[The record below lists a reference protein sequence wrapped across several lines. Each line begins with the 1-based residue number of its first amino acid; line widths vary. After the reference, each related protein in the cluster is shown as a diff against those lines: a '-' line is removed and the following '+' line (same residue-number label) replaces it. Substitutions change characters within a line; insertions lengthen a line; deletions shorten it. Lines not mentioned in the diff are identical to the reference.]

1 MVTLVSIRLLDRS
14 NISMA
19 IDLFADTGKQDEELH
34 PQFKHLRDLPGY
46 APARGLLRELQE
58 SFVDPDGNFVEQFQT
73 FGFDSRTFELFLS
86 TMLSNAGHEIDRNA
100 DRPDFLVAKG
110 GITAAIEAV
119 TANPPPQKDIQPYDI
134 FSKEQALEQTQL
146 DIEHTLPI
154 RLGSPLF
161 SKLRKEYWKLP
172 HVKGRPLVLAIQD
185 FHVAGALGSTNTPLM
200 HYLFG
205 LGQRWWH
212 DEEGNLTIENHELTS
227 HKLGDK
233 EIPSGF
239 FRQDGAENISAVLF
253 CNTGTIPKFNRMGH
267 QGKYKTK
274 GVRMLRWGTCYD
286 HTPNA
291 SMPRPFVYEV
301 GDSNEAPE
309 TWGEG
314 TVLIHNPHALHPL
327 PNGWLGA
334 ALEQRLTDGQVVS
347 LAQDEFLPYGSL
359 TSVLVNATRG
369 DVRKETKV
377 LMHVLLASI
386 AKAQAVMP
394 KFGQR

>member
-1 MVTLVSIRLLDRS
+1 
-14 NISMA
+14 MA
-19 IDLFADTGKQDEELH
+19 IDLFADTGKQDAELH

-46 APARGLLRELQE
+46 ASARGLLRELQE
-58 SFVDPDGNFVEQFQT
+58 NFVDPDGNFVEQFQT

-86 TMLSNAGHEIDRNA
+86 TMLSSTGHEIDRSA
-100 DRPDFLVAKG
+100 DRPDFLVAKD

-119 TANPPPQKDIQPYDI
+119 TANPPPRKEIQPYGI
-134 FSKEQALEQTQL
+134 FSEEQALEQTQL
-146 DIEHTLPI
+146 DFEHTLPI
-154 RLGSPLF
+154 RLGSPLH

-172 HVKGRPLVLAIQD
+172 HVKDRPLVLAIQD
-185 FHVAGALGSTNTPLM
+185 FHIAGALGSTNTPLM
-200 HYLFG
+200 RYLFG

-212 DEEGNLTIENHELTS
+212 DEEGNLTIENYELTS

-253 CNTGTIPKFNRMGH
+253 CNTGTIPKFNRMAH
-267 QGKYKTK
+267 QARYRTK

-286 HTPNA
+286 RTPNA

-301 GDSNEAPE
+301 GDPGEAPE

-314 TVLIHNPHALHPL
+314 TVLIHNPYALHPL
-327 PNGWLGA
+327 PDGWMGA
-334 ALEQRLTDGQVVS
+334 ALEQRLTNDQVVS
-347 LAQDEFLPYGSL
+347 LALEEFLPYGSV
-359 TSVLVNATRG
+359 TNVYVNATRG
-369 DVRKETKV
+369 EIRKQTDA
-377 LMHVLLASI
+377 LAQILLASLS
-386 AKAQAVMP
+386 KAQANMP